1 MISDPAGAA
10 LVREVARRV
19 RLHRLV
25 QGLTRQDLADRAGL
39 SRSFISL
46 FEKGEHGIDIV
57 ALARIAGAL
66 EVPLSELVTE
76 PAAGE
81 G

>member
-25 QGLTRQDLADRAGL
+25 RRLTQQDLADRAGL

-46 FEKGEHGIDIV
+46 FEKGEHGSTS
-57 ALARIAGAL
+57 LRW
-66 EVPLSELVTE
+66 
-76 PAAGE
+76 PASPAHSKSRSRSW
-81 G
+81 

>member
-1 MISDPAGAA
+1 MITNPTAA

-25 QGLTRQDLADRAGL
+25 QRPTQQDLADRAGL
-39 SRSFISL
+39 SRGFISL
-46 FEKGEHGIDIV
+46 FENGEHGIDIV

-76 PAAGE
+76 PSAGDS
-81 G
+81 